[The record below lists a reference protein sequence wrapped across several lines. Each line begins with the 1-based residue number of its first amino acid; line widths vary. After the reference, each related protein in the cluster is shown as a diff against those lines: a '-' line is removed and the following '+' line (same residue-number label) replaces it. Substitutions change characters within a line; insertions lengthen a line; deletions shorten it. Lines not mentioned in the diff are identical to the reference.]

1 MYTKLNPVTN
11 RMSISIE
18 DVAIVNEP
26 ESQFDAIQ
34 QNLTKFKTNITDI
47 QQQLRTLEKS
57 FKEGKK
63 EIKKESKKVELVSK
77 PPMKQLKIVGFDIPE
92 KIKPELCAFMNITES
107 TSTRNAVTSFIT
119 EYIRANKLQDMTD
132 RKCIHPDAA
141 LAALFKMTENTALT
155 YFNLHKYISGL
166 FIR

>member
-1 MYTKLNPVTN
+1 MYTTLKPITN

-18 DVAIVNEP
+18 EVAIVNEP

-47 QQQLRTLEKS
+47 QQQLRVLEKS
-57 FKEGKK
+57 LKEGKK
-63 EIKKESKKVELVSK
+63 EIKKETKKAEPVSK
-77 PPMKQLKIVGFDIPE
+77 PLKQLKIVGFDIPE
-92 KIKPELCAFMNITES
+92 KIKPELGTFMNITES

-141 LAALFKMTENTALT
+141 LTALFKIPENTTLT

>member
-1 MYTKLNPVTN
+1 
-11 RMSISIE
+11 MSLSNEEIIIE
-18 DVAIVNEP
+18 THAVDQ
-26 ESQFDAIQ
+26 ESPFDAIQ
-34 QNLTKFKTNITDI
+34 QNLTKFKTNITEL

-57 FKEGKK
+57 LKK
-63 EIKKESKKVELVSK
+63 EIKKEPKKMETVSK
-77 PPMKQLKIVGFDIPE
+77 PPMKQLKIIGFDLPE
-92 KIKPELCAFMNITES
+92 KITAELGAFMQLTES

-141 LAALFKMTENTALT
+141 LSTLFKMTENAPLT